1 MSDATRSERAC
12 PVCGQHRLAI
22 EEAPHIDVMGVQAYS
37 DMLGMG
43 DLQQM
48 AVPAIVC
55 LACGTRWRTCGLR
68 AERGTAGRG
77 GTGRARGS
85 RRPRGD
91 GGPRRPRGAGR
102 RPGPTG
108 RMVLHRTSVTAGPR
122 FLTPEGEPQAFVIVC
137 SARSG
142 SNLLVGY
149 LRQVREVACFGEIF
163 RDSYPGSPGWDKLVE
178 RLGLPRDAADL
189 HARDVTAFWELVLE
203 QGLRR
208 RRWVGAK
215 AFYYHRRGER
225 IWDRFGED
233 DHRVI
238 HLWRDATF
246 DQYVSRLLAV
256 SSGEWKRPDRAADAR
271 GEEAAAHAGHGGR
284 QADEEADEEAE
295 PARVTFDPV
304 DYLAYRTA
312 LRADI
317 EAARARFDRRADTS
331 RSSSGSS
338 STTTPSRAS
347 WSGCSASVPT

>member
-1 MSDATRSERAC
+1 
-12 PVCGQHRLAI
+12 
-22 EEAPHIDVMGVQAYS
+22 
-37 DMLGMG
+37 
-43 DLQQM
+43 
-48 AVPAIVC
+48 
-55 LACGTRWRTCGLR
+55 
-68 AERGTAGRG
+68 
-77 GTGRARGS
+77 
-85 RRPRGD
+85 
-91 GGPRRPRGAGR
+91 
-102 RPGPTG
+102 
-108 RMVLHRTSVTAGPR
+108 MVLHRTSVTAGPR

-295 PARVTFDPV
+295 PARVMFDPV

-317 EAARARFDRRADTS
+317 EAAHARFGSSGGYVEVEFRQLLDHDSVAGLLERLFGERADVTETLRPQRPRPKVEYLANPEMGEPFVADS
-331 RSSSGSS
+331 IAGGF
-338 STTTPSRAS
+338 A
-347 WSGCSASVPT
+347 GG

>member
-1 MSDATRSERAC
+1 
-12 PVCGQHRLAI
+12 
-22 EEAPHIDVMGVQAYS
+22 
-37 DMLGMG
+37 
-43 DLQQM
+43 
-48 AVPAIVC
+48 
-55 LACGTRWRTCGLR
+55 
-68 AERGTAGRG
+68 
-77 GTGRARGS
+77 
-85 RRPRGD
+85 
-91 GGPRRPRGAGR
+91 
-102 RPGPTG
+102 
-108 RMVLHRTSVTAGPR
+108 MVLHRTSVTAGPR
-122 FLTPEGEPQAFVIVC
+122 FLTPEGQPQAFVIVS

-149 LRQVREVACFGEIF
+149 LRQVRQAACFGEIF
-163 RDSYPGSPGWDKLVE
+163 RDAYPGSQGWDKLVE

-189 HARDVTAFWELVLE
+189 HARDITAFWELVLE

-271 GEEAAAHAGHGGR
+271 DGDAAAGVGHGGR
-284 QADEEADEEAE
+284 QADDETE
-295 PARVTFDPV
+295 PAPVTFDPV
-304 DYLAYRTA
+304 DYLAYRSA

-317 EAARARFDRRADTS
+317 EAARERFGSTGGYVEVEYRQLLDHDSVASLLERLFGEPIDVTETLRPQRPRPKIEYLANPEVGERYMWDSIRDGFADR
-331 RSSSGSS
+331 
-338 STTTPSRAS
+338 
-347 WSGCSASVPT
+347 